1 MNYNGKIVY
10 APSQQQIGASAN
22 KQGGKTWYA
31 NLSDEKKAGHLRKLQ
46 MAREQKRTATLVLNV
61 DVPQSSTQQGDLVN
75 NINLSFVAIF

>member
-31 NLSDEKKAGHLRKLQ
+31 NLSNEKKAEHLRKLRAVCQ
-46 MAREQKRTATLVLNV
+46 QTAALVLNV
-61 DVPQSSTQQGDLVN
+61 DVPQSSTQQCDLVN